1 MNAFEKKANLER
13 DPNECP
19 ICWETPRRTL
29 FILALTRYQLRVIA
43 DTDTAR
49 NAFKMSFRRTSVRY
63 AGAQSLA
70 ACLWAPHSS
79 MRIKELGDSF

>member
-1 MNAFEKKANLER
+1 M
-13 DPNECP
+13 
-19 ICWETPRRTL
+19 